1 MVYYPKSHITSNLY
15 SNGELAYKDTLA
27 PYTGQYFSTFDNKFW
42 TGNGGGDGSNLEL
55 VNVNSAPA
63 FPTPET
69 FEDNNPE
76 DPRFYPEN
84 QDYSTLK
91 KVQYNQGISQ
101 TPVSF
106 YPTPSIQDYEMGE
119 FTRYFSK
126 KANEEVYYETSG
138 LFKNNL
144 YIGFSLPWKL
154 TGDRDVVFEVN
165 KGIVELKQ
173 QQFKALGL
181 GAFLKF
187 NYIQY
192 YK

>member
-27 PYTGQYFSTFDNKFW
+27 PYTGQYFSTFDNKFF
-42 TGNGGGDGSNLEL
+42 TGNYPGDGSNLEL
-55 VNVNSAPA
+55 VNLNSTPSS
-63 FPTPET
+63 PTPET

-154 TGDRDVVFEVN
+154 TGDKDVVFEVN